1 MIKSMT
7 GFGRASSDENSA
19 RSFSLEMKSV
29 NHRYLDINI
38 RMPKSMIPLEEKI
51 RRIVGERLNRG
62 KVDIF
67 LNYKN
72 YGQFD
77 TVAKLNTE
85 LADSYV
91 NCLKQIKDRYSLKDE
106 LNLNLI
112 SKFPDVIVLEEQEEN
127 LEEIWNELMPL
138 VNRALDTIIN
148 MRETEGQKLYEDII
162 FKSNDIEENVKKIEK
177 KCPEVL
183 KAYKEKLKEKLQ
195 GILENIELDENRLA
209 MEVAIFADKSTIDE
223 EITRLYSH
231 INQLRGTL
239 LLKEPIGRKL
249 DFIVQE
255 MNREANTIA
264 SKSTDLEITNLVINI
279 KNMIEKIREQIQNIE

>member
-1 MIKSMT
+1 MT

-38 RMPKSMIPLEEKI
+38 RMPKSMIPLEERI

>member
-38 RMPKSMIPLEEKI
+38 RMPKSMIPLEERI

-91 NCLKQIKDRYSLKDE
+91 SCLKQIKDRYSLKDE

>member
-7 GFGRASSDENSA
+7 GFGRASSEEEST

-38 RMPKSMIPLEEKI
+38 RMPKSMISLEERI

-77 TVAKLNTE
+77 TAAKLNVK

-91 NCLKQIKDRYSLKDE
+91 DCLKQIKERYSLKDE
-106 LNLNLI
+106 LSLTLI
-112 SKFPDVIVLEEQEEN
+112 SKFPEVIVLEEHEEN
-127 LEEIWNELMPL
+127 LEDIWKELLPL
-138 VNRALDTIIN
+138 VNRSLDTIIC
-148 MRETEGQKLYEDII
+148 MREAEGQKLYEDMTL
-162 FKSNDIEENVKKIEK
+162 KSNDIEANVRKIEA

-183 KAYKEKLKEKLQ
+183 KAYKEKLREKLQ
-195 GILENIELDENRLA
+195 GILENVQIDENRLA

-231 INQLRGTL
+231 INQLRSTFL
-239 LLKEPIGRKL
+239 LNEPIGRKL
-249 DFIVQE
+249 DFIIQE
-255 MNREANTIA
+255 MNRETNTIA

>member
-7 GFGRASSDENSA
+7 GFGRASSEEESA

-38 RMPKSMIPLEEKI
+38 RMPKSMISLEEKI

-77 TVAKLNTE
+77 TAAKLNVD

-91 NCLKQIKDRYSLKDE
+91 DCLKQIKERYSLKDE
-106 LNLNLI
+106 LSLTLI
-112 SKFPDVIVLEEQEEN
+112 SRFPEVIVLEEHEEN
-127 LEEIWNELMPL
+127 LEDIWKELLPL
-138 VNRALDTIIN
+138 VNKALDTIIC
-148 MRETEGQKLYEDII
+148 MREAEGQKLYEDMIL
-162 FKSNDIEENVKKIEK
+162 KSNDIEANVKKIEA

-195 GILENIELDENRLA
+195 GILENVQIDENRLA

-231 INQLRGTL
+231 IHQLRSTFL
-239 LLKEPIGRKL
+239 LNEPIGRKL
-249 DFIVQE
+249 DFIIQE
-255 MNREANTIA
+255 MNRETNTIA